1 MVSFIVKLTPNL
13 RRCIDFFPRDLD
25 GFLGRVFIHLISFD
39 VGMLAKTMATQP
51 FRKSFLDV
59 LLQGTKLDL
68 TVIRS

>member
-1 MVSFIVKLTPNL
+1 MI
-13 RRCIDFFPRDLD
+13 FPRDLD

-39 VGMLAKTMATQP
+39 VGMLAKTMATGL
-51 FRKSFLDV
+51 FRKSSPAG